1 MTRKITTTFLNISA
15 LFLGDIEDSPA
26 LSSLMCY
33 AARERSGQIL
43 VRAKKRDLALE
54 KRPPRVVGCR
64 RGRPT
69 IVVVGGGVAGHSAI
83 ETLRYM
89 GCRIISTYYPAFS
102 WLPS

>member
-1 MTRKITTTFLNISA
+1 MTRKITTTFLNIS
-15 LFLGDIEDSPA
+15 LIPFFIGDIEDSPA

-83 ETLRYM
+83 ETLRYT
-89 GCRIISTYYPAFS
+89 GALKLST
-102 WLPS
+102 L

>member
-1 MTRKITTTFLNISA
+1 VPRKITTTFLNISA
-15 LFLGDIEDSPA
+15 IFLGDIEDSPA

-43 VRAKKRDLALE
+43 VRAKKRELQLE

-83 ETLRYM
+83 ETLRYVNI
-89 GCRIISTYYPAFS
+89 CIEPQCTA
-102 WLPS
+102 

>member
-1 MTRKITTTFLNISA
+1 
-15 LFLGDIEDSPA
+15 
-26 LSSLMCY
+26 MCY

-43 VRAKKRDLALE
+43 VRAKKRDLQLE

-83 ETLRYM
+83 ETLRYIWSWEA
-89 GCRIISTYYPAFS
+89 GVLVRNGGQLTPLSGLTPAISS
-102 WLPS
+102 CSVCGISCELPG